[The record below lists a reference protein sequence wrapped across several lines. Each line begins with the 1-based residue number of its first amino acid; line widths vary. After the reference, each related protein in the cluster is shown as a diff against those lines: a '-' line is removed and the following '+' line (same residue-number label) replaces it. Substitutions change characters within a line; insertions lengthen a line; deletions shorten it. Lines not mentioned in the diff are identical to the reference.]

1 MAIIDTYKGKDVPAS
16 IYFELKDGLCP
27 FCGLE
32 YSDVKREGHYAY
44 YCYHCDNHFIY
55 TGQQ

>member
-16 IYFELKDGLCP
+16 IYFELKGGLCP

-32 YSDVKREGHYAY
+32 RSEVRRVGHHGF
-44 YCYHCDNHFIY
+44 YCSTCDNHFIY